1 MIYECTTC
9 PGGGISELLYESPHV
24 RKQLVVQETCYL
36 KFFKFWNTQPDK
48 HVQIHNYLRTAQ
60 QLGFSAGLR
69 NPLHLKQSRR
79 SSRHNSCRQ
88 MRFFPF
94 SVNRLGYK
102 PIQIRHRCSR
112 RRECAS
118 LGRAVRHSTFQP
130 EVTFCSWEIVGMNR
144 SGAGLLK
151 PLFSKSPPAPAGRSV
166 CVFRNESNPPFCGVS
181 NYLPLHTQ
189 N

>member
-1 MIYECTTC
+1 MIYQCTTC
-9 PGGGISELLYESPHV
+9 PGGGISELPYESPHV
-24 RKQLVVQETCYL
+24 RKQLAVHETCYL
-36 KFFKFWNTQPDK
+36 KFFKSWNTQPDK
-48 HVQIHNYLRTAQ
+48 HVQIHNYLHTAQ

-69 NPLHLKQSRR
+69 SPLHLKQSRR

-118 LGRAVRHSTFQP
+118 LGRAVRHSTYQL
-130 EVTFCSWEIVGMNR
+130 EVITPEIVGMNR
-144 SGAGLLK
+144 SAGLL
-151 PLFSKSPPAPAGRSV
+151 PLFQVPAAPASRSV